1 MPENDKKPAGWFS
14 RRHQNR
20 SAHEE
25 ARNHY
30 LTTRGKAKRQ
40 GVAEAWD
47 DEVVTGRS
55 ASVNTRASR
64 CRPSQRRLSVSPA
77 GDQPIKTK
85 GG

>member
-47 DEVVTGRS
+47 DEVVTGLCGHRHGKRQLEKCES
-55 ASVNTRASR
+55 LAS
-64 CRPSQRRLSVSPA
+64 
-77 GDQPIKTK
+77 
-85 GG
+85 